1 MTNPDHT
8 ALRSY
13 FRSIRSYLSCP
24 WKQKKQIIREL
35 KTNVTAFLKENP
47 KANFEVI
54 ASHFGSPQQIASTYL
69 SDLTDAELLHK
80 LQIRKKIFAIIACVM
95 AAILVIWL
103 AVVGWAIVNEKI
115 QSGGDAVVGSAVDVT
130 Q

>member
-1 MTNPDHT
+1 MTNLDRT

-13 FRSIRSYLSCP
+13 FRSIRSYLTCP
-24 WKQKKQIIREL
+24 RKQKKQILSEL
-35 KTNVTAFLKENP
+35 KTNIAAFLEENP
-47 KANFEVI
+47 QASFEAI

-69 SDLTDAELLHK
+69 GDLTDAELLHK
-80 LQIRKKIFAIIACVM
+80 LQIRKKIVAIIAGVM

-103 AVVGWAIVNEKI
+103 AVVGWAIINERKI
-115 QSGGDAVVGSAVDVT
+115 ANGGAEIGPAVEAT

>member
-13 FRSIRSYLSCP
+13 FRSIRNHLTCSR
-24 WKQKKQIIREL
+24 KQKKQILSEL
-35 KTNVTAFLKENP
+35 KTNITTFLEEHP
-47 KANFEVI
+47 QTDFQMI
-54 ASHFGSPQQIASTYL
+54 QSHFGSPQQIASTYL

-80 LQIRKKIFAIIACVM
+80 LQIRKKVIAIIACLM

-103 AVVGWAIVNEKI
+103 AVVGWAIVKEI
-115 QSGGDAVVGSAVDVT
+115 IIADGYAAIGSANEVT

>member
-1 MTNPDHT
+1 MTNFNRT

-13 FRSIRSYLSCP
+13 FRSIRSCLTCP
-24 WKQKKQIIREL
+24 RKQKKQIIREL
-35 KTNVTAFLKENP
+35 KTNVTAFLEENP
-47 KANFEVI
+47 KASFEVI

-80 LQIRKKIFAIIACVM
+80 LHIRKKVITIIAGIM

-103 AVVGWAIVNEKI
+103 AVVGWAIVKEI
-115 QSGGDAVVGSAVDVT
+115 IISGGYATIGPAKEVI

>member
-1 MTNPDHT
+1 MTNLDRT

-13 FRSIRSYLSCP
+13 FRSIRSFLTCP
-24 WKQKKQIIREL
+24 RKQKKQILREL
-35 KTNVTAFLKENP
+35 KTNIAAFLEENP
-47 KANFEVI
+47 QANFEAI

-69 SDLTDAELLHK
+69 GDLTDAELLHK
-80 LQIRKKIFAIIACVM
+80 LQIRKKLVAIIAGVM

-103 AVVGWAIVNEKI
+103 AVVGWAIINERKI
-115 QSGGDAVVGSAVDVT
+115 ANGGAEIGPAVEAT